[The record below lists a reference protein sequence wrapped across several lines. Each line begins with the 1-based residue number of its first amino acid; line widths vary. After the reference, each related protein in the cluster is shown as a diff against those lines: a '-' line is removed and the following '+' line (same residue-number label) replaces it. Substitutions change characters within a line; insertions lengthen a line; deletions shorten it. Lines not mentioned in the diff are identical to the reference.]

1 VKITIL
7 PKEFFTNLMHS
18 SSKFQCKF
26 LQNWKIHQKS
36 HMEVQNQTK
45 PNNKNKIDHII
56 LNNKEWQEDMK
67 QN

>member
-1 VKITIL
+1 
-7 PKEFFTNLMHS
+7 
-18 SSKFQCKF
+18 
-26 LQNWKIHQKS
+26 
-36 HMEVQNQTK
+36 MEVQNQTK